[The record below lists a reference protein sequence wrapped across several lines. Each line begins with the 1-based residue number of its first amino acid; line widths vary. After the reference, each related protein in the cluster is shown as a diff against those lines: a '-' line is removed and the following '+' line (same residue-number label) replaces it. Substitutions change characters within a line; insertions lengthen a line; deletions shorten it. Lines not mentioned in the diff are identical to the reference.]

1 MISPELKAV
10 LLDALGLDDFPF
22 TATTVATEVVGWDS
36 LKHIEIV
43 GRVEAAFGVRFRA
56 YEVVNLPDVGALQQL
71 VDRKLAEKGRR
82 AAG

>member
-10 LLDALGLDDFPF
+10 LLKALGLEDYPF
-22 TATTVATEVVGWDS
+22 TASTLATDVVGWDS
-36 LKHIEIV
+36 LKHIEII

-56 YEVVNLPDVGALQQL
+56 YEVVNLPDVGALQRL
-71 VDRKLAEKGRR
+71 VDGKLAAKVGR

>member
-10 LLDALGLDDFPF
+10 LLKALGLDDYPF
-22 TATTVATEVVGWDS
+22 TSSTLATDVVGWDS
-36 LKHIEIV
+36 LKHIEII

-56 YEVVNLPDVGALQQL
+56 YEVVNLPDVGALQRL
-71 VDRKLAEKGRR
+71 VDGKLAAKNGR